1 MVKKTF
7 KEISTEHKKEF
18 VDYVIKDDKL
28 VVTYVGI
35 FFILVVPPF
44 YLMAVFA
51 ITLAIWQ
58 TKWLLFG
65 TLVLL
70 FFTAM
75 SVRFLVSTVKTDLQD
90 WYTRYAEEE
99 SKETTE

>member
-7 KEISTEHKKEF
+7 KEISTEHKQEF
-18 VDYVIKDDKL
+18 VDYVKKDDKL
-28 VVTYVGI
+28 VATYVGI
-35 FFILVVPPF
+35 FLILVVPPF
-44 YLMAVFA
+44 YLMVIFA
-51 ITLAIWQ
+51 IALAIWQ

-75 SVRFLVSTVKTDLQD
+75 SVMFMASTVKTDLQD
-90 WYTRYAEEE
+90 WYARYAEEE